1 MQDFREYLNLLY
13 PISDES
19 YKLIQNEITENEV
32 PKGTI
37 LCDIDCVPKNVYFI
51 LSGFIRAYTIDDKGK
66 EYTKSLFN
74 RYQFA
79 GSFSALIKK
88 EKSNKV
94 YVTVTP
100 CKMLEFNYKNLT
112 QLSEKHVDIANL
124 AIKMHELFY
133 VSMENKLLEFTTK
146 DATERYKNLVA
157 NFEHIERIIPQYQ
170 IATILGITP
179 IQLSRIRK
187 KISDQL
193 WS

>member
-1 MQDFREYLNLLY
+1 MQDFRDYLNLLY

-19 YKLIQNEITENEV
+19 YKLIQNEITEIDV

-37 LCDIDCVPKNVYFI
+37 LCDIGCVPENVYFI
-51 LSGFIRAYTIDDKGK
+51 LSGFMRAYTIDPKGK

-88 EKSNKV
+88 EKSTKV
-94 YVTVTP
+94 YTTVTP
-100 CKMLEFNYKNLT
+100 CKILEFNYENLT
-112 QLSEKHVDIANL
+112 KLSEKYVDIANL
-124 AIKMHELFY
+124 SIKMHEIFY

-146 DATERYKNLVA
+146 DATERYKNLIA
-157 NFEHIERIIPQYQ
+157 GFEHIERIIPQYQ